1 MTKKANDLFVL
12 LVVRSVWPGVDHLR
26 TVSDNLLD
34 LSLLLEFDESFP
46 GERAPDLKSLGDDG
60 RSDELVGGDLLQQLV
75 ICGLVEEDQV
85 VQLIPGLSLGPL
97 LLLGLTATSSLLL
110 LGGLGRRLRG
120 RLRVLFRTHF
130 GRKLRTKSP
139 MYSA

>member
-1 MTKKANDLFVL
+1 MNQQENSWMTKKANDLFVL
-12 LVVRSVWPGVDHLR
+12 LVVRSVWPGVDHLG

-46 GERAPDLKSLGDDG
+46 GEGAPDFQPLGDDG

-85 VQLIPGLSLGPL
+85 VQLIPGLTLGPL
-97 LLLGLTATSSLLL
+97 LLLGL
-110 LGGLGRRLRG
+110 GRRLGG
-120 RLRVLFRTHF
+120 RLCVLLCSHF
-130 GRKLRTKSP
+130 TW
-139 MYSA
+139 